1 MTITT
6 QRMVLFVG
14 SCYNENVEGT
24 GSRIGYYKRVD
35 RWDTQKKL
43 IVNETIKEIVLIRLA
58 QR

>member
-35 RWDTQKKL
+35 SVTDGTHKR
-43 IVNETIKEIVLIRLA
+43 N
-58 QR
+58 